1 MKSKFVRALKGGP
14 AKADR
19 QLQRILFRCGRYFQS
34 GELFFQRL
42 WRDYF
47 RQLGFRVTRVEK
59 HDCHHLW
66 EVRLCGTLTAQSYL
80 LLSKPVPPKWLNA
93 ADLLERQLKA
103 EARETAQE
111 WGPPVRRD
119 EITVV
124 RTGAYFRVIFLW
136 PEGEPGLLLR
146 KEKKADAFQFLIR
159 PWLRSI
165 RN

>member
-1 MKSKFVRALKGGP
+1 MKSKLVRAQKGDQ

-19 QLQRILFRCGRYFQS
+19 ELKKILLQCGRYYQS

-42 WRDYF
+42 WRERF

-59 HDCHHLW
+59 HECHHLW

-80 LLSKPVPPKWLNA
+80 LLTKPVPPKWLNA
-93 ADLLERQLKA
+93 PDLLERQLKA
-103 EARETAQE
+103 EVQRMAQE
-111 WGPPVRRD
+111 LGPPIKGA
-119 EITVV
+119 EIMVT
-124 RTGAYFRVIFLW
+124 RTGACFRVIFLW

-146 KEKKADAFQFLIR
+146 KEKKADAFHFLIR
-159 PWLRSI
+159 PWLRRI